1 MGTARVRRNAHSVQS
16 GRALARIRCGTSNE
30 PRDLPPPEA
39 SEMEEVAVGSKHF
52 ADYRSIIEPA
62 AYEELQ
68 SLSKSLRGKRIA
80 HVNATSYGGGVAE
93 LLHSI
98 IPLMKDL
105 GLDVHWYVL
114 SGTNPFFDA
123 TKAIHNALQGAP
135 AGLTPEMESAY
146 RKVNEAN
153 AADFH
158 DDFDV
163 VVIHDPQPAPLVNLV
178 KHKSP
183 WIWRCHI
190 DLTTPN
196 RSVLRLLQPY
206 LEKYDA
212 AIFSAAS
219 YAPAEVRF
227 RKLVVAPP
235 AIDPLSPK
243 NRDVSESE
251 RKAILSRFEFDPT
264 RPVISQVGRFDPWKD
279 PLGVIDAYRLVKRS
293 LPEVQL
299 LMIGSMAKDD
309 PEGWLW
315 FERTARHAGD
325 DPDIH
330 FLTDLRGVGAL
341 EVNVLQ
347 RETDVALAKS
357 LREGFGLIV
366 SESLWKGVPVVGGD
380 VGGIRIQIE
389 NGQHGFLVSSVPDAA
404 GRTIELLKDSTRCGE
419 MGRAGR
425 EKVRREFLITRYL
438 RDHLQLYANLALQ
451 R

>member
-1 MGTARVRRNAHSVQS
+1 
-16 GRALARIRCGTSNE
+16 
-30 PRDLPPPEA
+30 
-39 SEMEEVAVGSKHF
+39 
-52 ADYRSIIEPA
+52 YRSITGKA

-68 SLSKSLRGKRIA
+68 SISKSLKEKRIA

-135 AGLTPEMESAY
+135 AGLTPDMESAY
-146 RKVNEAN
+146 REVNEAN
-153 AADFH
+153 AKGFQ

-163 VVIHDPQPAPLVNLV
+163 VVIHDPQPAPLVDLIE
-178 KHKSP
+178 HKSP

-196 RSVLRLLQPY
+196 RSVLRNLQPY

-212 AIFSAAS
+212 AIFSAAT
-219 YAPAEVRF
+219 YAPSDVKF
-227 RKLVVAPP
+227 RKLIVSPP

-243 NRDVSESE
+243 NRDVSEGE
-251 RKAILSRFEFDPT
+251 RKAILSRFEFDPA

-279 PLGVIDAYRLVKRS
+279 PLGVIDAYRLVKQS
-293 LPEVQL
+293 IPAVQL

-380 VGGIRIQIE
+380 VGRIRIQIKD
-389 NGQHGFLVSSVPDAA
+389 GRHGYLVSSVRECA
-404 GRTIELLKDSTRCGE
+404 GRTVELLKDPTRRGE

-425 EKVRREFLITRYL
+425 EKVRSEVLITRYL
-438 RDHLQLYANLALQ
+438 RENLRLCENMALPGW
-451 R
+451 RV

>member
-212 AIFSAAS
+212 AIFSATS

-404 GRTIELLKDSTRCGE
+404 GRTVELLKDSTRCGE

-438 RDHLQLYANLALQ
+438 RDHLRLYANLALPG
-451 R
+451 

>member
-1 MGTARVRRNAHSVQS
+1 MNPATFRLTRFG
-16 GRALARIRCGTSNE
+16 
-30 PRDLPPPEA
+30 
-39 SEMEEVAVGSKHF
+39 MEEVAVAAKHL
-52 ADYRSIIEPA
+52 ADYRPIIGAA

-68 SLSKSLRGKRIA
+68 ALSKSLKGKRIA
-80 HVNATSYGGGVAE
+80 QVNATSYGGGVAE

-98 IPLMKDL
+98 VPLMTDL

-114 SGTNPFFDA
+114 AGTNPFFDA

-146 RKVNEAN
+146 QKVNEAN
-153 AADFH
+153 AADFE
-158 DDFDV
+158 DDFDL

-219 YAPAEVRF
+219 YAPAEVKF
-227 RKLVVAPP
+227 RKLVVSPP

-243 NRDVSESE
+243 NRDVSEGE
-251 RKAILSRFEFDPT
+251 KKAILSRFEFDPA

-293 LPEVQL
+293 IPDVQL

-315 FERTARHAGD
+315 FERTTRHAGD

-330 FLTDLRGVGAL
+330 FLTDLRGVGAI
-341 EVNVLQ
+341 EVNVFQ

-366 SESLWKGVPVVGGD
+366 SEALWKEVPVVGGD

-389 NGQHGFLVSSVPDAA
+389 DGHHGFLVSSVPQAA
-404 GRTIELLKDSTRCGE
+404 ERTIDLLKDERRRRE

-425 EKVRREFLITRYL
+425 DRVRREFLITRYL
-438 RDHLQLYANLALQ
+438 RDHLRLYSELTL
-451 R
+451 

>member
-1 MGTARVRRNAHSVQS
+1 
-16 GRALARIRCGTSNE
+16 
-30 PRDLPPPEA
+30 
-39 SEMEEVAVGSKHF
+39 MEEVAVVPKHL
-52 ADYRSIIEPA
+52 ADYHSIIGQA
-62 AYEELQ
+62 AHEELQ
-68 SLSKSLRGKRIA
+68 SLSKLLKGKRIA

-98 IPLMKDL
+98 VPLMRDL

-123 TKAIHNALQGAP
+123 TKAIHNALLGAP

-146 RKVNEAN
+146 RGVNEAN
-153 AADFH
+153 AKDFH

-163 VVIHDPQPAPLVNLV
+163 VVIHDPQPAPLVDLV
-178 KHKSP
+178 EHESP

-196 RSVLRLLQPY
+196 RAVLRHLQPY
-206 LEKYDA
+206 LEKFDA
-212 AIFSAAS
+212 AIFSAAT
-219 YAPAEVRF
+219 YAPSEVKF
-227 RKLVVAPP
+227 RRLIVSPP
-235 AIDPLSPK
+235 AIDPMSPK
-243 NRDVSESE
+243 NRDVSEDE
-251 RKAILSRFEFDPT
+251 RKAILSRFEFDPA

-293 LPEVQL
+293 IPEVQL

-347 RETDVALAKS
+347 RKTDVSIAKS

-366 SESLWKGVPVVGGD
+366 SESLWKNVPVVGGD
-380 VGGIRIQIE
+380 VTGIRLQIKE
-389 NGQHGFLVSSVPDAA
+389 GRHGYLVSSVRECAD
-404 GRTIELLKDSTRCGE
+404 RTIELLRSPAKRQT
-419 MGRAGR
+419 MGKA
-425 EKVRREFLITRYL
+425 RRERVRKNFLITRYL
-438 RDHLQLYANLALQ
+438 REYLRIFSDLKAAG
-451 R
+451 

>member
-1 MGTARVRRNAHSVQS
+1 
-16 GRALARIRCGTSNE
+16 
-30 PRDLPPPEA
+30 
-39 SEMEEVAVGSKHF
+39 MEEVAVVPKHLV
-52 ADYRSIIEPA
+52 DYRSIIGQT

-68 SLSKSLRGKRIA
+68 SLSKLLKGKRIA

-98 IPLMKDL
+98 VPLMRDL
-105 GLDVHWYVL
+105 RLDVHWYVL

-135 AGLTPEMESAY
+135 AGLTAKMEAVY
-146 RKVNEAN
+146 REVNEAN
-153 AADFH
+153 AAEFH

-163 VVIHDPQPAPLVNLV
+163 VVIHDPQPAPLVDLV
-178 KHKSP
+178 EHKSP

-219 YAPAEVRF
+219 YAPAQIGI

-264 RPVISQVGRFDPWKD
+264 RPVISHVGGVDPGTG
-279 PLGVIDAYRLVKRS
+279 PLGA
-293 LPEVQL
+293 
-299 LMIGSMAKDD
+299 
-309 PEGWLW
+309 
-315 FERTARHAGD
+315 
-325 DPDIH
+325 
-330 FLTDLRGVGAL
+330 
-341 EVNVLQ
+341 
-347 RETDVALAKS
+347 
-357 LREGFGLIV
+357 
-366 SESLWKGVPVVGGD
+366 
-380 VGGIRIQIE
+380 
-389 NGQHGFLVSSVPDAA
+389 
-404 GRTIELLKDSTRCGE
+404 
-419 MGRAGR
+419 
-425 EKVRREFLITRYL
+425 
-438 RDHLQLYANLALQ
+438 
-451 R
+451 

>member
-1 MGTARVRRNAHSVQS
+1 
-16 GRALARIRCGTSNE
+16 
-30 PRDLPPPEA
+30 
-39 SEMEEVAVGSKHF
+39 MEEVAVGSKHL

-68 SLSKSLRGKRIA
+68 SLSKSLKGKRIA

-105 GLDVHWYVL
+105 RLDVHWYVL

-135 AGLTPEMESAY
+135 AGLTAEMETAY
-146 RKVNEAN
+146 REVNEAN
-153 AADFH
+153 AAKFH
-158 DDFDV
+158 DDYDV
-163 VVIHDPQPAPLVNLV
+163 VVIHDPQPAPLVDLV
-178 KHKSP
+178 EHQSP

-243 NRDVSESE
+243 NRDVSEAE

-293 LPEVQL
+293 ISDVQL

-389 NGQHGFLVSSVPDAA
+389 NGKHGFLVASVEEAA
-404 GRTIELLKDSTRCGE
+404 ARSIQLLRDIDSRRA
-419 MGRAGR
+419 MGRIGR
-425 EKVRREFLITRYL
+425 ERVRERFLITRYL
-438 RDHLQLYANLALQ
+438 RDHLRLYADLTGSL
-451 R
+451 

>member
-1 MGTARVRRNAHSVQS
+1 
-16 GRALARIRCGTSNE
+16 
-30 PRDLPPPEA
+30 
-39 SEMEEVAVGSKHF
+39 MEEVAVAPKHL
-52 ADYRSIIEPA
+52 ADYRSIIGQA
-62 AYEELQ
+62 AYEALH
-68 SLSKSLRGKRIA
+68 SVSKSLKGKRIA

-105 GLDVHWYVL
+105 GLAVHCYAL

-135 AGLTPEMESAY
+135 AGLTPDMESAY
-146 RKVNEAN
+146 REVNEAN
-153 AADFH
+153 AKGFQDE
-158 DDFDV
+158 FDV
-163 VVIHDPQPAPLVNLV
+163 VVIHDPQPAPLVNLIE
-178 KHKSP
+178 HKSP

-243 NRDVSESE
+243 KRDVSESE
-251 RKAILSRFEFDPT
+251 RKAILSRFEFEPT

-279 PLGVIDAYRLVKRS
+279 PLGVIDAYRLVKQS
-293 LPEVQL
+293 IPDVQL

-315 FERTARHAGD
+315 FERTTRHAGD

-347 RETDVALAKS
+347 RETEVALAKS

-366 SESLWKGVPVVGGD
+366 SEALWKGVPVVGGD
-380 VGGIRIQIE
+380 IGGIRIQVE
-389 NGQHGFLVSSVPDAA
+389 DGTHGYLVTSVNEAA
-404 GRTIELLKDSTRCGE
+404 ARTLTLLKDAALRKR
-419 MGRAGR
+419 MGQAGR
-425 EKVRREFLITRYL
+425 DRVRREFLITRYL
-438 RDHLQLYANLALQ
+438 RDHLRLYGEMV
-451 R
+451 RSSRPP

>member
-1 MGTARVRRNAHSVQS
+1 
-16 GRALARIRCGTSNE
+16 
-30 PRDLPPPEA
+30 
-39 SEMEEVAVGSKHF
+39 MEEVAVVPKHL
-52 ADYRSIIEPA
+52 ADYRSIIGQA

-68 SLSKSLRGKRIA
+68 SFSKLLKGKRIA

-98 IPLMKDL
+98 VPLMRDL

-135 AGLTPEMESAY
+135 AGLSPEMESAY
-146 RKVNEAN
+146 RGVNEAN
-153 AADFH
+153 AKDFH

-163 VVIHDPQPAPLVNLV
+163 VVIHDPQPAPLVDLV
-178 KHKSP
+178 EHESP

-196 RSVLRLLQPY
+196 RSVLRHLQPY

-212 AIFSAAS
+212 AIFSAAT
-219 YAPAEVRF
+219 YAPSEVKF
-227 RKLVVAPP
+227 RKLIVSPP

-243 NRDVSESE
+243 NRDVSEDE
-251 RKAILSRFEFDPT
+251 RKAILSRSEFDPA

-279 PLGVIDAYRLVKRS
+279 PLGVIDAYRLVKQS
-293 LPEVQL
+293 IPEVQL

-366 SESLWKGVPVVGGD
+366 SEALWKGVPVVGGD

-389 NGQHGFLVSSVPDAA
+389 DGVHGYLVSSVPETADRA
-404 GRTIELLKDSTRCGE
+404 IELLRDQTRRGE
-419 MGRAGR
+419 MGGAGR
-425 EKVRREFLITRYL
+425 ERVRREFLITRYL
-438 RDHLQLYANLALQ
+438 RDHLRLYADLIGGRFGAKAGSTGPG
-451 R
+451 RA

>member
-1 MGTARVRRNAHSVQS
+1 
-16 GRALARIRCGTSNE
+16 
-30 PRDLPPPEA
+30 
-39 SEMEEVAVGSKHF
+39 MEEVAVGSKDL
-52 ADYRSIIEPA
+52 ADYRSIIGQA
-62 AYEELQ
+62 AYDELQ
-68 SLSKSLRGKRIA
+68 SLSKLLKGKRIA

-98 IPLMKDL
+98 VPLMKDL

-135 AGLTPEMESAY
+135 AGLTPDMESAY
-146 RKVNEAN
+146 REVNEAN
-153 AADFH
+153 AKGFH

-163 VVIHDPQPAPLVNLV
+163 VVIHDPQPAPLVSLIQ
-178 KHKSP
+178 HKSP

-293 LPEVQL
+293 LPELQL

-347 RETDVALAKS
+347 RQTDVSIAKS

-366 SESLWKGVPVVGGD
+366 SESLWKNVPVVGGD
-380 VGGIRIQIE
+380 VTGIRLQIKD
-389 NGQHGFLVSSVPDAA
+389 GRHGYLVSSVRECAD
-404 GRTIELLKDSTRCGE
+404 RTIELLRSPAKRKA
-419 MGRAGR
+419 MGKAGR
-425 EKVRREFLITRYL
+425 ERVRKHFLITRYL
-438 RDHLQLYANLALQ
+438 REYLRIFSDLAAGS
-451 R
+451 

>member
-1 MGTARVRRNAHSVQS
+1 
-16 GRALARIRCGTSNE
+16 
-30 PRDLPPPEA
+30 
-39 SEMEEVAVGSKHF
+39 MEEVAVVAKRLS
-52 ADYRSIIEPA
+52 DYRPIVGSA
-62 AYEELQ
+62 VYQELQ
-68 SLSKSLRGKRIA
+68 ALSKLLKGTRIA

-98 IPLMKDL
+98 VPLMTDL

-123 TKAIHNALQGAP
+123 TKAIHNGLQGSP

-146 RKVNEAN
+146 RSVNEAN

-196 RSVLRLLQPY
+196 PSVLRLLKPY

-212 AIFSAAS
+212 AIFSSAT
-219 YAPAEVRF
+219 YAPSEVRF
-227 RKLVVAPP
+227 RKLTVAPP

-243 NRDVSESE
+243 NRDVSEGE
-251 RKAILSRFEFDPT
+251 KKAILSRFEFDPA

-279 PLGVIDAYRLVKRS
+279 PLGVIDAYRLVKNDI
-293 LPEVQL
+293 PDVQL

-330 FLTDLRGVGAL
+330 FLTDLRGVGAI

-366 SESLWKGVPVVGGD
+366 SEALWKGVPVIGGD

-389 NGQHGFLVSSVPDAA
+389 NGRHGYLVSSVQEAA
-404 GRTIELLKDSTRCGE
+404 GRTVEILRDVDRRKA

-425 EKVRREFLITRYL
+425 ERVKEHFLITRYL
-438 RDHLQLYANLALQ
+438 RDHLRLYSELVKPQ
-451 R
+451 

>member
-1 MGTARVRRNAHSVQS
+1 
-16 GRALARIRCGTSNE
+16 
-30 PRDLPPPEA
+30 
-39 SEMEEVAVGSKHF
+39 MEEVAVVAKRLS
-52 ADYRSIIEPA
+52 DYRSIIGSA

-68 SLSKSLRGKRIA
+68 ALSKLLKGTRIA

-98 IPLMKDL
+98 VPLMTDL

-196 RSVLRLLQPY
+196 PSVLRLLKPY

-212 AIFSAAS
+212 AIFSSATYVPS
-219 YAPAEVRF
+219 EVRF
-227 RKLVVAPP
+227 RQLTVAPP

-243 NRDVSESE
+243 NRDVSEGE
-251 RKAILSRFEFDPT
+251 KKAILSRFEFDPA

-293 LPEVQL
+293 IPDVQL

-315 FERTARHAGD
+315 FERTTRHAGD

-330 FLTDLRGVGAL
+330 FLTDLRGVGAI
-341 EVNVLQ
+341 EVNVFQ

-366 SESLWKGVPVVGGD
+366 SEALWKEVPVVGGD

-389 NGQHGFLVSSVPDAA
+389 DGHHGFLVSSVQQTAE
-404 GRTIELLKDSTRCGE
+404 RTIELLRDERRRRE

-425 EKVRREFLITRYL
+425 ERVRREFLITRYL
-438 RDHLQLYANLALQ
+438 RDHLRLYSELG
-451 R
+451 

>member
-1 MGTARVRRNAHSVQS
+1 
-16 GRALARIRCGTSNE
+16 
-30 PRDLPPPEA
+30 
-39 SEMEEVAVGSKHF
+39 MEEVVVATKHL
-52 ADYRSIIEPA
+52 ADYRSIIGQA
-62 AYEELQ
+62 AYGELQ
-68 SLSKSLRGKRIA
+68 AFSKKLKGKRIA

-98 IPLMKDL
+98 VPLMMDL
-105 GLDVHWYVL
+105 GLDVHWFVL
-114 SGTNPFFDA
+114 SGTNVFFDA
-123 TKAIHNALQGAP
+123 TKTIHNALQGAP
-135 AGLTPEMESAY
+135 AGLTPAMEAAY
-146 RKVNEAN
+146 REVNEAN

-163 VVIHDPQPAPLVNLV
+163 VVIHDPQPAPFVRLVD
-178 KHKSP
+178 HKGR

-196 RSVLRLLQPY
+196 RSVLKLLQPY
-206 LEKYDA
+206 LQEYDA
-212 AIFSAAS
+212 AIFSDKS
-219 YAPAEVRF
+219 YAPREVKF
-227 RKLVVAPP
+227 RKVVVSPP

-243 NRDVSESE
+243 NREVTADE
-251 RKAILSRFEFDPT
+251 RNAILARFEFEPA

-279 PLGVIDAYRLVKRS
+279 PLGVIDAYRLVKQAI
-293 LPEVQL
+293 PDVQL

-315 FERTARHAGD
+315 FERTTRHAGD

-330 FLTDLRGVGAL
+330 FLTDLRGVGAI

-366 SESLWKGVPVVGGD
+366 SEALWKGVPVVGGD

-389 NGQHGFLVSSVPDAA
+389 NGRHGFLVSSMQEAA
-404 GRTIELLKDSTRCGE
+404 DRTIELLRDADRRKA
-419 MGRAGR
+419 MGRAGHDRVR
-425 EKVRREFLITRYL
+425 ENFLITRYL
-438 RDHLQLYANLALQ
+438 RDHLRLYSELIQQ

>member
-1 MGTARVRRNAHSVQS
+1 
-16 GRALARIRCGTSNE
+16 
-30 PRDLPPPEA
+30 
-39 SEMEEVAVGSKHF
+39 MEEVAVAPKHL
-52 ADYRSIIEPA
+52 ADYRSIIGQA
-62 AYEELQ
+62 AYEALY
-68 SLSKSLRGKRIA
+68 SVSKSLKGKRIA

-135 AGLTPEMESAY
+135 AGLTPDMESAY
-146 RKVNEAN
+146 REVNEAN
-153 AADFH
+153 AKGFH

-163 VVIHDPQPAPLVNLV
+163 VVIHDPQPAPLVSLIQ
-178 KHKSP
+178 HKSP

-212 AIFSAAS
+212 AIFSAAT
-219 YAPAEVRF
+219 YAPSDVKF
-227 RKLVVAPP
+227 RKLVVSPP

-243 NRDVSESE
+243 NRDVSEGE
-251 RKAILSRFEFDPT
+251 RKAILSRFEFDPA

-293 LPEVQL
+293 LPEAQL

-330 FLTDLRGVGAL
+330 FLTDLRGVGAI

-366 SESLWKGVPVVGGD
+366 SEALWKGVPVVGGD
-380 VGGIRIQIE
+380 VVGIRIQIE
-389 NGQHGFLVSSVPDAA
+389 NGRHGFLVSSVQEAA
-404 GRTIELLKDSTRCGE
+404 DRTIELLRDPDRRKA
-419 MGRAGR
+419 MGRAGHDRVR
-425 EKVRREFLITRYL
+425 ENFLITRYL
-438 RDHLQLYANLALQ
+438 RDHLRLYAELIKQ

>member
-1 MGTARVRRNAHSVQS
+1 
-16 GRALARIRCGTSNE
+16 
-30 PRDLPPPEA
+30 
-39 SEMEEVAVGSKHF
+39 MEEVAVAPKHL
-52 ADYRSIIEPA
+52 ADYRSIIGQA
-62 AYEELQ
+62 AYEALH
-68 SLSKSLRGKRIA
+68 SVSKSLKGKRIA

-135 AGLTPEMESAY
+135 AGLTPDMESAY
-146 RKVNEAN
+146 REVNEAN
-153 AADFH
+153 AKGFQ

-163 VVIHDPQPAPLVNLV
+163 VVIHDPQPAPLVNLIE
-178 KHKSP
+178 HKSP

-212 AIFSAAS
+212 AIFSAAT
-219 YAPAEVRF
+219 YAPSDVKF
-227 RKLVVAPP
+227 RKLVVSPP

-243 NRDVSESE
+243 NRDVSEGE
-251 RKAILSRFEFDPT
+251 RKAILSRFEFDPA

-293 LPEVQL
+293 LPDVQL

-325 DPDIH
+325 EPDIH
-330 FLTDLRGVGAL
+330 FLTDLRGVGAI

-366 SESLWKGVPVVGGD
+366 SEALWKGVPVVGGD
-380 VGGIRIQIE
+380 VVGIRIQIE
-389 NGQHGFLVSSVPDAA
+389 NGRHGFLVSSVQEAA
-404 GRTIELLKDSTRCGE
+404 DRTIELLRDPDRRKA
-419 MGRAGR
+419 MGRAGHDRVR
-425 EKVRREFLITRYL
+425 ENFLITRYL
-438 RDHLQLYANLALQ
+438 RDHLRLYAELIKQ

>member
-1 MGTARVRRNAHSVQS
+1 
-16 GRALARIRCGTSNE
+16 
-30 PRDLPPPEA
+30 
-39 SEMEEVAVGSKHF
+39 MEEVAVGSKHF
-52 ADYRSIIEPA
+52 ADYRSIIEPG

-153 AADFH
+153 APDFH

-212 AIFSAAS
+212 AIFSATS

-251 RKAILSRFEFDPT
+251 RKAILSRFEFDRT

-279 PLGVIDAYRLVKRS
+279 PLGVIDAYRLVKKKI
-293 LPEVQL
+293 PKVQL
-299 LMIGSMAKDD
+299 LLLASMARDD

-315 FERTARHAGD
+315 FERSARHAGD

-347 RETDVALAKS
+347 RQTDVSIAKS

-366 SESLWKGVPVVGGD
+366 SESLWKSVPVVGGD
-380 VGGIRIQIE
+380 VTGIRLQIKD
-389 NGQHGFLVSSVPDAA
+389 GRHGYLVSSVRECAD
-404 GRTIELLKDSTRCGE
+404 RTIQLLRDPAKRKT
-419 MGRAGR
+419 MGKAGR
-425 EKVRREFLITRYL
+425 ERVRKNFLITRYL
-438 RDHLQLYANLALQ
+438 REYLRIFSDLKAAG
-451 R
+451 

>member
-1 MGTARVRRNAHSVQS
+1 
-16 GRALARIRCGTSNE
+16 
-30 PRDLPPPEA
+30 
-39 SEMEEVAVGSKHF
+39 MEEVAVGSKHF

-251 RKAILSRFEFDPT
+251 RKALLSRFEFDPT

-279 PLGVIDAYRLVKRS
+279 PLGVIDAYRLVKQS
-293 LPEVQL
+293 LPDVQL

-315 FERTARHAGD
+315 FERTTRHAGE

-330 FLTDLRGVGAL
+330 FLTDLRGVGAI

-366 SESLWKGVPVVGGD
+366 SEALWKEVPVIGGD

-389 NGQHGFLVSSVPDAA
+389 EGHQGFLVSSVPQAA
-404 GRTIELLKDSTRCGE
+404 QRTIELLRDAPRRRQ
-419 MGRAGR
+419 MGREGR
-425 EKVRREFLITRYL
+425 ERVRREFLITRYL
-438 RDHLQLYANLALQ
+438 RDHLRLYSELA
-451 R
+451 